1 MTYTAK
7 AFNNG
12 VVIETTE
19 TDSPKDIKQ
28 MFKRYGENACIR
40 VWSDGVKMPLC
51 KSNKMFLSELIA
63 NPSMDR
69 LGGMK

>member
-7 AFNNG
+7 AFNGG

-19 TDSPKDIKQ
+19 TDNPKDIKQ
-28 MFKRYGENACIR
+28 MFKRY
-40 VWSDGVKMPLC
+40 V
-51 KSNKMFLSELIA
+51 SELIA